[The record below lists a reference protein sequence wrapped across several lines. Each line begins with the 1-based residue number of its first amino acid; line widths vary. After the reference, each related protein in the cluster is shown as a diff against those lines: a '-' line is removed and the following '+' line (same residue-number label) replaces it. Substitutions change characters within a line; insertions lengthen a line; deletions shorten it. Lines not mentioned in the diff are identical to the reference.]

1 MGDYTLTLEE
11 VSKRLNKS
19 KKTISRYIKN
29 GLLHPEETLSEKN
42 TLVYKFSEADLELF
56 KSGQGRQDKKPR
68 EDKTGHKQKTS
79 RVNKLNRGQTRQDN
93 EETRGDNDRT
103 AKLEDRILRELDKKQ
118 AQLEEKDRQIA
129 KSQKTIDELTATV
142 RQNSETLKIYSVKLL
157 ALTEG
162 KTGQIIEDIQEVV
175 GTKEEETDQ
184 TPEIVIEVDTDKA
197 PIEEVIEDQTE
208 GTEETQKEV
217 EETAKTG
224 QEETKKKKHFWDFLF
239 EER

>member
-68 EDKTGHKQKTS
+68 EERTGHKQKTS
-79 RVNKLNRGQTRQDN
+79 RVNKLNRGQARQDRGD
-93 EETRGDNDRT
+93 TRGDNDRT
-103 AKLEDRILRELDKKQ
+103 DKLIEMLDREL
-118 AQLEEKDRQIA
+118 AEKNAHITEM
-129 KSQKTIDELTATV
+129 QKTLNELTATV
-142 RQNSETLKIYSVKLL
+142 KQNSETLKIYSVKLL

-175 GTKEEETDQ
+175 ETKEEETDQ
-184 TPEIVIEVDTDKA
+184 TPEAVTEVDTDKT

-208 GTEETQKEV
+208 GTEETQKGV

-224 QEETKKKKHFWDFLF
+224 QEGTKKKKHFWDFLF

>member
-79 RVNKLNRGQTRQDN
+79 RVNKLNRGQTRQDR
-93 EETRGDNDRT
+93 EDTRGDNDRT
-103 AKLEDRILRELDKKQ
+103 DKLIDMLDREL
-118 AQLEEKDRQIA
+118 AEKNAHITEM
-129 KSQKTIDELTATV
+129 QKTLNELTATV
-142 RQNSETLKIYSVKLL
+142 KQNSETLKIYSVKLL

-175 GTKEEETDQ
+175 ETKEEETDQ
-184 TPEIVIEVDTDKA
+184 TPEIVAEVDTDKA

-224 QEETKKKKHFWDFLF
+224 QGGTKKKRHFWDFLF

>member
-68 EDKTGHKQKTS
+68 EAKTGHKQKTS
-79 RVNKLNRGQTRQDN
+79 RVNKLNRGQTRQDR
-93 EETRGDNDRT
+93 EDTRGDNDRT
-103 AKLEDRILRELDKKQ
+103 DKLLDMLDRELT
-118 AQLEEKDRQIA
+118 EKSNQITEM
-129 KSQKTIDELTATV
+129 QKHINELTATV
-142 RQNSETLKIYSVKLL
+142 KQNSKTLEAYSGMLL
-157 ALTEG
+157 ALQAG
-162 KTGQIIEDIQEVV
+162 KTGQKVEDGHEVV
-175 GTKEEETDQ
+175 ETKEEETDQ
-184 TPEIVIEVDTDKA
+184 TPEAVTEVDTDKT

-224 QEETKKKKHFWDFLF
+224 QEGTKKKKHFWDFLF